1 MFGCTIHQDNDSETS
16 GGGGGGRR
24 SRRARTQTVFFTE
37 NADQVERD
45 RGIDNSDD
53 DDDASEGVE
62 SNESSDEG
70 GQIPMRRKSSRSTAF
85 RGGMREPSDS
95 VNNLYQ
101 DTDPSNKKSRGARQA
116 KKSSL
121 QGKGNGNESES
132 DEDMYDSPPRKKPSK
147 KKTVV
152 KSPAKRHT
160 KRRMSKRVEYDPD
173 PESSEEEMSEDEESG
188 EEEEENEMKFN
199 KLIACKSMTLKEWK
213 TVCAKMNTSET
224 TNGSRWIQE
233 EDTSVDPEIKYEERY
248 LVKWDNLSFL
258 HCSWETEKDLV
269 EFCEGAKARISTFF
283 RKQVDGCLYEPDER
297 LDGVS
302 NLYSCTYHS
311 TKHTERLLTKLVHA
325 YPRITLTRL
334 GPQSNEFSRQ
344 LKTMILKMMGSQLK
358 SFSMS
363 MIPNLKRVPDAN
375 SLSNG

>member
-1 MFGCTIHQDNDSETS
+1 
-16 GGGGGGRR
+16 
-24 SRRARTQTVFFTE
+24 
-37 NADQVERD
+37 
-45 RGIDNSDD
+45 
-53 DDDASEGVE
+53 
-62 SNESSDEG
+62 
-70 GQIPMRRKSSRSTAF
+70 
-85 RGGMREPSDS
+85 
-95 VNNLYQ
+95 
-101 DTDPSNKKSRGARQA
+101 
-116 KKSSL
+116 
-121 QGKGNGNESES
+121 
-132 DEDMYDSPPRKKPSK
+132 
-147 KKTVV
+147 
-152 KSPAKRHT
+152 
-160 KRRMSKRVEYDPD
+160 
-173 PESSEEEMSEDEESG
+173 
-188 EEEEENEMKFN
+188 
-199 KLIACKSMTLKEWK
+199 
-213 TVCAKMNTSET
+213 MNTSEI

-233 EDTSVDPEIKYEERY
+233 EDTSVDPETKYEERY

-344 LKTMILKMMGSQLK
+344 LMKMILKMMRSQLK